1 MNKIVEDL
9 LLQHKLISNQVSI
22 KEVRLV
28 LESVLKVINDGVEGD
43 ICEFGCYSG
52 TTSLFISRLL
62 VKLKSEKKL
71 WVYDS
76 FMGLPEKGQK
86 DASPA
91 GIEFKPGE
99 LKFSKK
105 SFIENYKK
113 ANLKL
118 PIIKKAW
125 FSDLNPDDLPEKIC
139 LAFLDGDYYESVL
152 TPLNLIQNR
161 LQSGSIIIVDDYAN
175 PKLPG
180 ASRALD
186 EWLKLNK
193 LDSLKKTVVDDAAII
208 QLGA

>member
-1 MNKIVEDL
+1 MSKIVEDL
-9 LLQHKLISNQVSI
+9 LLQHKLISDQVSI
-22 KEVRLV
+22 KEIRLV
-28 LESVLKVINDGVEGD
+28 LESILKVIVGGLEGD

-76 FMGLPEKGQK
+76 FIGLPEKGQK

-99 LKFSKK
+99 LRFSKK

-118 PIIKKAW
+118 PIIKKGW
-125 FSDLNPDDLPEKIC
+125 FSDLSLDDLPEKIC
-139 LAFLDGDYYESVL
+139 LAFLDGDYYESIL

-161 LQSGSIIIVDDYAN
+161 LQPGSIIIVDDYAN

-186 EWLKLNK
+186 EWLSFNR
-193 LDSLKKTVVDDAAII
+193 LDSLKRTVVDDAAVARIS
-208 QLGA
+208 